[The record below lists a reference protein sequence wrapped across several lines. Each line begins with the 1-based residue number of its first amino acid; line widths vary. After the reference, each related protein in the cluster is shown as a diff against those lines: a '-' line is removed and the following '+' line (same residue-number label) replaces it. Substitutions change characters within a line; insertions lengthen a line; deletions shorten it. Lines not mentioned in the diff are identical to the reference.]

1 MTPSAWRGLAAGL
14 LLTGF
19 TLVGGRPA
27 LAQDRDSSRVI
38 KLDPVTVTATRVEK
52 TVFAT
57 PAPIAVIDS
66 AALRRAA
73 ADTPVDLFR
82 ELPGLDVTGVGPSQA
97 RPVIRGQRG
106 QRILLLSDGLRM
118 NNSRR
123 QQDFG
128 EIPAL
133 VDVNQVDRV
142 EVVRGPASVLY
153 GTDAIG
159 GVINLITVTPPIG
172 IGDALHGSLGYRY
185 GSAET
190 EVRPT
195 GSANGR
201 LGRFR
206 FGLGATYR
214 ESDSYDA
221 PAGNF
226 GGLRLSR
233 DTRVHD
239 TGVQDEN
246 YRAQA
251 GYTLGENHDL
261 LLGYDRYVA
270 NDAGFGYVDAA
281 DFGRP
286 DDPFI
291 QIRYPHQRVNRYTAR
306 YRGQALNSL
315 FADRVD
321 IAGYT
326 QSNVRNLDL
335 NIFIPFGNGAPPGA
349 GVASTTNNFTDLST
363 WGFRAEAIKVL
374 AGRHTL
380 TYGMDFFRDRS
391 ENTDVVSTTIV
402 GFGPPQT
409 QVDSTPQVPNA
420 SFRSAGV
427 FAQTDLALTP
437 SLSLILGGRYQDVK
451 AATRPTPRITDPL
464 VESTDR
470 TVVGTAN
477 LLYRVTDNLNLV
489 GSVGRGFRSP
499 NLVERFFQ
507 GVTPEGS
514 GYQSRNP
521 DLKPETSLNVEVGA
535 KYRRAG
541 LYLEAF
547 AFRNTIHD
555 GIRIAPTGDS
565 VGGFAEYQNI
575 NVDQLRFTGFELS
588 GDLNLLSG
596 VSLGLNYAH
605 LRSRDVLNPKNPVG
619 ETYADKVNTE
629 LRYRSPGGRLALS
642 YGVRFQGDQKD
653 ANLGT
658 SPIGS
663 VLPSFTV
670 HTARA
675 SYRLFSRGRFN
686 NSVGLTLQ
694 NVTDA
699 LYAESANASFF
710 RPEPG
715 RRLTVAWTTGF

>member
-1 MTPSAWRGLAAGL
+1 MLLASRSLPTSLMVTGLVLLIGHSAQ
-14 LLTGF
+14 
-19 TLVGGRPA
+19 
-27 LAQDRDSSRVI
+27 AQDSSRVI

-52 TVFAT
+52 TAFAT
-57 PAPIAVIDS
+57 PAPITVIDS
-66 AALRRAA
+66 ALLRRAA
-73 ADTPVDLFR
+73 ADNPVDLFR
-82 ELPGLDVTGVGPSQA
+82 ELPGLDVTGVGPNQV
-97 RPVIRGQRG
+97 RPVIRGQVG
-106 QRILLLSDGLRM
+106 QRVLLLSDGLRI

-133 VDVNQVDRV
+133 VDVDNLERI

-159 GVINLITVTPPIG
+159 GVINLITATPPIG
-172 IGDALHGSLGYRY
+172 TGELLHGSLGYRY
-185 GSAET
+185 GSAAT

-195 GSANGR
+195 GSADGR
-201 LGRFR
+201 IGRFR
-206 FGLGATYR
+206 FGLGAAYR
-214 ESDSYDA
+214 EADSYDA
-221 PAGNF
+221 PAGRF
-226 GGLRLSR
+226 GGLRLSQ

-239 TGVQDEN
+239 TGVQDES

-251 GYTLGENHDL
+251 GYTLGAHHDL
-261 LLGYDRYVA
+261 LLEYDRYVA
-270 NDAGFGYVDAA
+270 DDAGFGYVDAA
-281 DFGRP
+281 DYGRP

-291 QIRYPHQRVNRYTAR
+291 QIRYPNQQVNRYTGR
-306 YRGQALNSL
+306 YRGQAFNSL

-321 IAGYT
+321 FAVYS
-326 QSNVRNLDL
+326 QSNRRNLDL
-335 NIFIPFGNGAPPGA
+335 NIFIPFGPGTPPGA
-349 GVASTTNNFTDLST
+349 GVVSTTRNFTDLNT
-363 WGFRAEAIKVL
+363 WGFRAEAIKVM
-374 AGRHTL
+374 AGRHTI
-380 TYGMDFFRDRS
+380 TYGIDFFRDRT
-391 ENTDVVSTTIV
+391 ENTDVVSTTVV

-420 SFRSAGV
+420 TFRSAGV
-427 FAQTDLALTP
+427 FVQTDLALAP
-437 SLSLILGGRYQDVK
+437 SLSLVLGGRYQDVR

-464 VESTDR
+464 TTSTDR

-477 LLYRVTDNLNLV
+477 LLYRVTDNLNLI

-514 GYQSRNP
+514 AFQSRNP
-521 DLKPETSLNVEVGA
+521 DLKPETSLNVEIGA
-535 KYRRAG
+535 KYRRPG

-555 GIRIAPTGDS
+555 GVRIAPTGDS
-565 VGGFAEYQNI
+565 VGGFPEYQNI
-575 NVDQLRFTGFELS
+575 NVDQLRFTGFELGGNIELVS
-588 GDLNLLSG
+588 GI
-596 VSLGLNYAH
+596 SLGLNYAH

-619 ETYADKVNTE
+619 ETYADKVNTV
-629 LRYRSPGGRLALS
+629 LGYRSPGGRLVLS

-675 SYRLFSRGRFN
+675 SYRLFSYGRLS
-686 NSVGLTLQ
+686 NSLGLTLQ

-715 RRLTVAWTTGF
+715 RNLTVAWTTGF